1 MKNDKMYD
9 LMTAVCRSRLQKCC
23 GPKKLHLKVTESYS
37 FLLFTHTIIT
47 VKSKYPQLT
56 CYKFIYN
63 NKKKQMLTPQ
73 VQLLSQTIPILP
85 SVNYLNYCFN
95 TPLSKKSKI
104 FILSKMY
111 QNFYIDETVSIL
123 NPEIRNCSRILI
135 LT

>member
-63 NKKKQMLTPQ
+63 NKKKANVNPIGAIIIPNYSNSPICKLLKLLFQHPIIKE
-73 VQLLSQTIPILP
+73 VQNL
-85 SVNYLNYCFN
+85 
-95 TPLSKKSKI
+95 
-104 FILSKMY
+104 
-111 QNFYIDETVSIL
+111 YII
-123 NPEIRNCSRILI
+123 
-135 LT
+135 